1 MGDASS
7 EEAAN
12 TGALSSLSANATS
25 RHENGSRLFGRTL
38 NRTLTSSPPST
49 ERGLTA
55 TSPPLPPP
63 PAPAASS
70 SGLNSPTT
78 SLSPAA
84 AGGAAAAAAAVAGQL
99 PPKAPTATTS
109 ARPPRA
115 QQKQR
120 RPPPTPWA
128 PWRRQPSEPSIAPV
142 SSSPAETAGM
152 MNMEEGNAGAVAGAV
167 ATAGIRGGGPC
178 IAARAIPS
186 LNLLESLVMLMPP
199 SPSTPPEE
207 DCDSGPGPSGKR
219 NPSAAAR
226 GLKAGGAGARV
237 GDGTTVVGPDGGSVP
252 GQQSRVGFVPVA
264 PWRNWV
270 NGTFVLED
278 EEDEEEKKEGELG
291 DGKSG
296 VETCAQFAAKSGF
309 IPFRGYQPND
319 AWLAVAM
326 QKEEKQKREEA
337 ERARLAGHPPL
348 GRAAPLKEM
357 TQEEESVASRTKR
370 TTAKTVA
377 RHHTL
382 VQQSSD
388 AGSPGERKV
397 PGDGDTSPRSPSVT
411 SASPQQPPGPGLL
424 PGRAFCREREVS
436 PPPSRP
442 SPLPLSL
449 SSSSSRSFMPPA
461 SPANSTSLGG
471 AECSSSHSPA
481 APSQRSWLKGCTSP
495 TASQLS
501 GSPLKGCFSPVAE
514 SQLSTYSEEEE
525 EEEEDLDI
533 YVDVEI
539 ARPCEE
545 EGPAPFSGSP
555 SPGKELLGCSIR
567 AAEEKIVTEEQ
578 IAAGERSGAEEGSPS
593 PSTSASPPSPQPVVA
608 QRRCVAEVGSEPPGA
623 VAGWVAT
630 GTGTGS
636 RADSGS
642 RDQAA
647 GEKRGPPVSPA
658 EIPLPPSPPHPPP
671 GRSPTLPPLPDGDS
685 THAVDETPERLRSPV
700 TTPPFAER
708 PERARKAPRIVAR
721 KTKQTKRPRPSRMAS
736 AGAAPPSAAV
746 SSSLEMKRP
755 ARAQPARARAWFEPP
770 HAPAVAAAAPQ
781 HQQQARAVIPSAPPF
796 AAAPWPSALGTLT
809 QFAAGTR
816 ISPTPSAMLLSP
828 SPKTPPP
835 QAPPPPLSLI
845 TVGAPPCHLL
855 FTPPSPAGGSSSA
868 SPTSSLRTSPV
879 PRPPLLPPAVV
890 LSGRDLPPSDPAAAS
905 LLAWSLSD
913 STLSGC
919 SRPGTGGGGG
929 GTSSIPVSV
938 CSEGASPLVGMR
950 FVAKDGGGCGGG
962 SSSSRS
968 RPKSW
973 SNHGGGVPL
982 IGVRGSPP
990 LGHPPSVPVAL
1001 CGVGRPAASAE
1012 EEEGAAA
1019 GAGRVAAAVAGG
1031 GTASVVDES
1040 SCEG

>member
-1 MGDASS
+1 VGYRSEIASQHTAGDVGSPLEWLAEEDVEMGDASS

-38 NRTLTSSPPST
+38 NRTISSSPPST
-49 ERGLTA
+49 ERGLTT
-55 TSPPLPPP
+55 TSPPLPP

-84 AGGAAAAAAAVAGQL
+84 AGGAAAAAAAAVAGQL

-115 QQKQR
+115 QQTQR

-237 GDGTTVVGPDGGSVP
+237 GDGTTV
-252 GQQSRVGFVPVA
+252 
-264 PWRNWV
+264 
-270 NGTFVLED
+270 D

-525 EEEEDLDI
+525 EEEEEDLDI

-746 SSSLEMKRP
+746 SSSLEMK
-755 ARAQPARARAWFEPP
+755 
-770 HAPAVAAAAPQ
+770 
-781 HQQQARAVIPSAPPF
+781 
-796 AAAPWPSALGTLT
+796 
-809 QFAAGTR
+809 
-816 ISPTPSAMLLSP
+816 
-828 SPKTPPP
+828 
-835 QAPPPPLSLI
+835 APPPPLSLI

-950 FVAKDGGGCGGG
+950 FVSKDGGGCGGG

-1019 GAGRVAAAVAGG
+1019 GAGRVAAAIAGG

-1040 SCEG
+1040 SCEGGVGGRRGKRPRRFFFP

>member
-1 MGDASS
+1 FFFRGCVCSSSACSVGYRSEIASQHTAGDVGSPLEWLAEEVKDVEMGDASS

-55 TSPPLPPP
+55 TSPPVPPP
-63 PAPAASS
+63 VPAASS

-78 SLSPAA
+78 SLSPAEAGGAAAAA
-84 AGGAAAAAAAVAGQL
+84 AGGAAAAAAAVVGQL

-152 MNMEEGNAGAVAGAV
+152 VNMEEGNAGAVAGAV

-186 LNLLESLVMLMPP
+186 LSSLESLVMLMPP
-199 SPSTPPEE
+199 SPATPPEE
-207 DCDSGPGPSGKR
+207 DCDSGPWPHGKQ
-219 NPSAAAR
+219 NPSAAAG
-226 GLKAGGAGARV
+226 GLEAGGAGARV
-237 GDGTTVVGPDGGSVP
+237 GDGTT
-252 GQQSRVGFVPVA
+252 
-264 PWRNWV
+264 
-270 NGTFVLED
+270 D
-278 EEDEEEKKEGELG
+278 EEEEEEEEKKEGDLA

-326 QKEEKQKREEA
+326 QKEEKQKRQEA
-337 ERARLAGHPPL
+337 ERARLAGHPPV

-357 TQEEESVASRTKR
+357 MQEEESVASRTER
-370 TTAKTVA
+370 TTAKITA

-397 PGDGDTSPRSPSVT
+397 PGGGDTSPRSPSAT

-424 PGRAFCREREVS
+424 PGRAFRREREVS

-442 SPLPLSL
+442 SPLPLSM

-461 SPANSTSLGG
+461 SPANSTCLGG
-471 AECSSSHSPA
+471 AECSLSHSPA
-481 APSQRSWLKGCTSP
+481 APSQRSSLKGCTSP

-501 GSPLKGCFSPVAE
+501 ASPLKGCFSPVAE

-525 EEEEDLDI
+525 EEEDLD
-533 YVDVEI
+533 VDVEI
-539 ARPCEE
+539 ARACE

-555 SPGKELLGCSIR
+555 SPEKELLGCSITS
-567 AAEEKIVTEEQ
+567 AEEQVATEEQ
-578 IAAGERSGAEEGSPS
+578 IAAEERSGAEEGSPS

-630 GTGTGS
+630 GTGTGN

-647 GEKRGPPVSPA
+647 EEKRGPPVSPA
-658 EIPLPPSPPHPPP
+658 EKPLPPSPPHPPP
-671 GRSPTLPPLPDGDS
+671 GRSPTPSLLPDGDS
-685 THAVDETPERLRSPV
+685 THAVDETPGRLQSPV
-700 TTPPFAER
+700 RTPPTAER

-721 KTKQTKRPRPSRMAS
+721 KTGQTKRPRPSRMAA

-746 SSSLEMKRP
+746 SSSLEMK
-755 ARAQPARARAWFEPP
+755 
-770 HAPAVAAAAPQ
+770 
-781 HQQQARAVIPSAPPF
+781 
-796 AAAPWPSALGTLT
+796 
-809 QFAAGTR
+809 
-816 ISPTPSAMLLSP
+816 
-828 SPKTPPP
+828 
-835 QAPPPPLSLI
+835 APPPPLSLV

-938 CSEGASPLVGMR
+938 CSEAASPLVGMR
-950 FVAKDGGGCGGG
+950 FVAKDGGGGGGG

-1001 CGVGRPAASAE
+1001 CGVGRPAASVE

-1019 GAGRVAAAVAGG
+1019 GAGRVASAVAGG
-1031 GTASVVDES
+1031 GTAGVVDES
-1040 SCEG
+1040 SCEGGVGGRRGKRPRRYFFP

>member
-25 RHENGSRLFGRTL
+25 RHENGNRLFGRTL

-63 PAPAASS
+63 APAASS

-84 AGGAAAAAAAVAGQL
+84 AGGAAAAAVAGQL
-99 PPKAPTATTS
+99 PPKAATTTTS

-115 QQKQR
+115 QQNQR

-142 SSSPAETAGM
+142 SSSPAETAEM

-186 LNLLESLVMLMPP
+186 LSSLESLVMLMPP
-199 SPSTPPEE
+199 SPATPPEE
-207 DCDSGPGPSGKR
+207 DCDSGPGPFGKQ
-219 NPSAAAR
+219 NPLAAAG
-226 GLKAGGAGARV
+226 GLEAGGAGARM
-237 GDGTTVVGPDGGSVP
+237 GDGTTV
-252 GQQSRVGFVPVA
+252 
-264 PWRNWV
+264 
-270 NGTFVLED
+270 
-278 EEDEEEKKEGELG
+278 DEEEKKEGELG
-291 DGKSG
+291 DGKTG
-296 VETCAQFAAKSGF
+296 VETCAQFAEKSGF
-309 IPFRGYQPND
+309 VPFRGYQPSD

-326 QKEEKQKREEA
+326 QKEEKQKGDEA
-337 ERARLAGHPPL
+337 ERARRAGHPTL
-348 GRAAPLKEM
+348 GRVVPLKEM
-357 TQEEESVASRTKR
+357 VQEEKSVASRTER
-370 TTAKTVA
+370 TTSKAIA
-377 RHHTL
+377 RNHTL

-388 AGSPGERKV
+388 AGPLGERKV
-397 PGDGDTSPRSPSVT
+397 PGYGDTSPRSPSVT

-424 PGRAFCREREVS
+424 PGRAFRREREVS

-442 SPLPLSL
+442 SPLPLSM

-481 APSQRSWLKGCTSP
+481 APSQRSSLKGCTSP

-501 GSPLKGCFSPVAE
+501 ASPLKGCFSPVAE

-525 EEEEDLDI
+525 KEEADDLDVD
-533 YVDVEI
+533 VDVEI
-539 ARPCEE
+539 ARACE

-555 SPGKELLGCSIR
+555 SPEKELLGCSIT
-567 AAEEKIVTEEQ
+567 AAEEQIATEEQ
-578 IAAGERSGAEEGSPS
+578 IAAGEKSGAEEGSPS

-623 VAGWVAT
+623 VAGGVAT
-630 GTGTGS
+630 GTDTGTGS
-636 RADSGS
+636 SADSGS

-647 GEKRGPPVSPA
+647 EEKRGPPVSPA

-671 GRSPTLPPLPDGDS
+671 GRSPTPPPLPDGDS
-685 THAVDETPERLRSPV
+685 IHAVDETPERLRSPV
-700 TTPPFAER
+700 TTPPPAER

-721 KTKQTKRPRPSRMAS
+721 KTGQTKRPRLSRTAA

-746 SSSLEMKRP
+746 SSSVEMKRP
-755 ARAQPARARAWFEPP
+755 ARAQPARARAWCEPP
-770 HAPAVAAAAPQ
+770 HAPAAAAAAAAAPQ
-781 HQQQARAVIPSAPPF
+781 HQQQALAVIPSAPPF
-796 AAAPWPSALGTLT
+796 AAAPWPSSLGTLS

-835 QAPPPPLSLI
+835 LSLT

-868 SPTSSLRTSPV
+868 SPTSSFRTSPV

-890 LSGRDLPPSDPAAAS
+890 LSGRDLPPSDPAAAA

-938 CSEGASPLVGMR
+938 CSEAASPLVGMR
-950 FVAKDGGGCGGG
+950 FVAKDGGGGGGGGG

-968 RPKSW
+968 RPNSW
-973 SNHGGGVPL
+973 SDHGGGVPL

-1012 EEEGAAA
+1012 EEGGAAA
-1019 GAGRVAAAVAGG
+1019 GAGHVAAAVAGG
-1031 GTASVVDES
+1031 GTAGVVDES
-1040 SCEG
+1040 SCEGGVGGRRGKRPRRYFFP